1 MSKRCAET
9 HGCGACGG
17 KAGQMPY
24 FGVVLTFYT
33 YIFYFC
39 KLLPNSNYRYG
50 NSAHDRVE
58 PLALGTLPTF
68 TS

>member
-1 MSKRCAET
+1 
-9 HGCGACGG
+9 
-17 KAGQMPY
+17 MPY
-24 FGVVLTFYT
+24 FGFVLTFYT

-39 KLLPNSNYRYG
+39 KLLPNSNYRYD